1 MRWTLQ
7 ESNAMKKILCL
18 AAAALLLLSGCTES
32 KNVENTQASKDVF
45 AMDTYMNLKA
55 YGKNSETALEFAV
68 DEILYLD
75 DLLSVTNENSDISA
89 INNSCGSIVSV
100 NNETAEIIEKA
111 IEIGDQTNG
120 ALDITVYPVLKEWGF
135 TTDNHKIL
143 DSETLDILLK
153 NVDYH
158 QIKVNGNRI
167 TVPESFQ
174 LDLGA
179 LAKGYTSD
187 KVMEILRNNGI
198 NSAVVSLG
206 GNVQTLGRKPD
217 GFLWKVAV
225 IDPFSPDSTMGLLKV
240 EDKAVITS
248 GNYER
253 YFIGENGKIYHHI
266 IDPSNGYPADNGLV
280 SVTIIGGS
288 GIMCDA
294 LSTAL
299 FVSGYEKAVSYWRK
313 NGDFDMIL
321 VTDHNEIF
329 ITEGIAYTF
338 ENVSE
343 MPMEVITHEP

>member
-1 MRWTLQ
+1 
-7 ESNAMKKILCL
+7 MKKFLCS
-18 AAAALLLLSGCTES
+18 AAAALFLFSGCTER
-32 KNVENTQASKDVF
+32 KNTENIQDSKDVF
-45 AMDTYMNLKA
+45 AMDTYMHLRA
-55 YGKNSETALEFAV
+55 YGSNSETALEFAI
-68 DEILYLD
+68 DEILHLE

-89 INNSCGSIVSV
+89 INNSGGNVVSV
-100 NNETAEIIEKA
+100 DNDTAKIIEKA
-111 IEIGDQTNG
+111 IEVGNQTNG

-135 TTDNHKIL
+135 TTDNYKIP
-143 DSETLDILLK
+143 DSEILDILLE

-158 QIKVNGNRI
+158 KIKLNGNRI

-187 KVMEILRNNGI
+187 KVMAILRNNGI
-198 NSAVVSLG
+198 DSAVVSLG

-217 GFLWKVAV
+217 GSLWKVAV
-225 IDPFSPDSTMGLLKV
+225 INPFYPDSTMGILQV
-240 EDKAVITS
+240 ADKAVITS

-253 YFIGENGKIYHHI
+253 YFISENGKRYHHI
-266 IDPSNGYPADNGLV
+266 IDPSNGYPANNGLV
-280 SVTIIGGS
+280 SVTIIGGG

-299 FVSGYEKAVSYWRK
+299 FVLGYEKAVNYWQK
-313 NGDFDMIL
+313 NEDFDMIL
-321 VTDHNEIF
+321 VTEHNEIF

-343 MPMEVITHEP
+343 MTMEVITHEH

>member
-1 MRWTLQ
+1 MRWILR
-7 ESNAMKKILCL
+7 ESNAMKKCLCL
-18 AAAALLLLSGCTES
+18 AAASLLLLSGCTES
-32 KNVENTQASKDVF
+32 KNVENTQALKDVF

-55 YGKNSETALEFAV
+55 YGKNSETALEIAV
-68 DEILYLD
+68 DEILHLE
-75 DLLSVTNENSDISA
+75 DLLSVTNEHSDISA
-89 INNSCGSIVSV
+89 INNSAGNVISV
-100 NNETAEIIEKA
+100 DNDTAEIIEKA

-135 TTDNHKIL
+135 TTDDHKIP

-158 QIKVNGNRI
+158 QIKLNGNRI

-217 GFLWKVAV
+217 GSLWKVAV
-225 IDPFSPDSTMGLLKV
+225 IDPFSPDSTMGILQV

-253 YFIGENGKIYHHI
+253 YFIGENGKRYHHI
-266 IDPSNGYPADNGLV
+266 IDPSNGYPANNGLV
-280 SVTIIGGS
+280 SVTIIGRS

-299 FVSGYEKAVSYWRK
+299 FVLGYEKAISYWRK

-329 ITEGIAYTF
+329 ITEDIAHTF
-338 ENVSE
+338 ENISE
-343 MPMEVITHEP
+343 MTMEVITHEP

>member
-1 MRWTLQ
+1 
-7 ESNAMKKILCL
+7 MKKILCL
-18 AAAALLLLSGCTES
+18 SAAALFLFSGCTES
-32 KNVENTQASKDVF
+32 KNAENTQASKDVF

-55 YGKNSETALEFAV
+55 YGTNSETALEIAV

-89 INNSCGSIVSV
+89 INNSDGNVVSV
-100 NNETAEIIEKA
+100 DNDTAEIIEKA
-111 IEIGDQTNG
+111 IEIGNQTNG
-120 ALDITVYPVLKEWGF
+120 ALDITVYSVLKEWGF
-135 TTDNHKIL
+135 TTDDHKIP

-158 QIKVNGNRI
+158 QIKLNGNRI

-217 GFLWKVAV
+217 GSFWKVAV
-225 IDPFSPDSTMGLLKV
+225 IDPFYPDSTMGILKV

-253 YFIGENGKIYHHI
+253 YFIGENGKRYHHI
-266 IDPSNGYPADNGLV
+266 IDPTDGYPANNGLV

-299 FVSGYEKAVSYWRK
+299 FVSGYGKAVSYWRK
-313 NGDFDMIL
+313 NEDFDMIL

-343 MPMEVITHEP
+343 MTMEVITHEP

>member
-1 MRWTLQ
+1 
-7 ESNAMKKILCL
+7 MKKFLCS
-18 AAAALLLLSGCTES
+18 ATAALFLFSGCTER
-32 KNVENTQASKDVF
+32 KNTENTQASKDVF

-55 YGKNSETALEFAV
+55 YGSNSETALEFAV
-68 DEILYLD
+68 DEILHLE

-89 INNSCGSIVSV
+89 INNSGGNVVSV
-100 NNETAEIIEKA
+100 DNDTAEIIEKA
-111 IEIGDQTNG
+111 IEVGNQTNG

-135 TTDNHKIL
+135 TTDNYKIP
-143 DSETLDILLK
+143 DSETLDILLE

-158 QIKVNGNRI
+158 QIKLNGNRI

-217 GFLWKVAV
+217 GSLWKVAV
-225 IDPFSPDSTMGLLKV
+225 INPFYPDSTMGILQV
-240 EDKAVITS
+240 ADKAVITS

-253 YFIGENGKIYHHI
+253 YFISENGKTYHHI
-266 IDPSNGYPADNGLV
+266 IDPSNGYPANNGLV
-280 SVTIIGGS
+280 SVTIIGES

-299 FVSGYEKAVSYWRK
+299 FVSGYEKAVNYWQK
-313 NGDFDMIL
+313 NEDFDMIL
-321 VTDHNEIF
+321 VTEHNEIF

>member
-1 MRWTLQ
+1 M
-7 ESNAMKKILCL
+7 
-18 AAAALLLLSGCTES
+18 ALFLFSSCTER
-32 KNVENTQASKDVF
+32 KNTENIQASKDVF

-68 DEILYLD
+68 DEIIYLD
-75 DLLSVTNENSDISA
+75 NLLSVTNENSDISA
-89 INNSCGSIVSV
+89 INNSGGKSVSV
-100 NNETAEIIEKA
+100 ENDTAEIIKKA
-111 IEIGDQTNG
+111 IEVGNQTNG

-135 TTDNHKIL
+135 TTSNYNIPDI
-143 DSETLDILLK
+143 ETLDILLD

-158 QIKVNGNRI
+158 QIKTDGNRI

-217 GFLWKVAV
+217 GSLWKVAV
-225 IDPFSPDSTMGLLKV
+225 INPFFPDSTMGVLQV
-240 EDKAVITS
+240 TDKAVITS

-253 YFIGENGKIYHHI
+253 YFIGKDGKRYHHI
-266 IDPSNGYPADNGLV
+266 IDPSNGYPANNGLV
-280 SVTIIGGS
+280 SVTIIGES

-299 FVSGYEKAVSYWRK
+299 FVSGYEKAVDYWQK
-313 NGDFDMIL
+313 NKDFDMIL
-321 VTDHNEIF
+321 VTNHDEIF
-329 ITEGIAYTF
+329 ITEDIACTF

-343 MPMEVITHEP
+343 MTMEIITHEP